1 MPVELHSS
9 DGGSPKCIFIA
20 TNWSLK
26 SILSI
31 PARLIKRSIL
41 SSRLLEGVVCRLVK
55 NTLDLSIGICFKLV
69 VENVKSIVKTAMFD
83 FPGRLFVSYIYCK
96 NKEKL

>member
-1 MPVELHSS
+1 MYFYSYELVFEIDTFDS
-9 DGGSPKCIFIA
+9 G
-20 TNWSLK
+20 
-26 SILSI
+26 
-31 PARLIKRSIL
+31 RLIKRSIL

-96 NKEKL
+96 NKEKS